1 MSRKKELK
9 RAYRERQRHLGL
21 VEIGCA
27 VCSRRWLDIS
37 MTPETYSNGLFF
49 KLQAGLHSNPR
60 LSACF
65 AAHRDALTVAIGE
78 QVPFDDNSLSEAQ
91 AIIQDELRLRA
102 TPDTEILVRQP
113 AS

>member
-49 KLQAGLHSNPR
+49 KLQAGLHSNPS
-60 LSACF
+60 LSDCF
-65 AAHRDALTVAIGE
+65 AAHPNALTVAISE
-78 QVPFDDNSLSEAQ
+78 QLPFDDENLSEVRAM
-91 AIIQDELRLRA
+91 IVDELRPRA
-102 TPDTEILVRQP
+102 TPGTEILVRLP
-113 AS
+113 GS